1 MNFFA
6 NYGVQK
12 AKQLMAGLSEA
23 IVKFDPEAATEAAIA
38 EIEQKFDTLNLSFS
52 KAKKAWEKEQ
62 KEADTIVALYNQ
74 RLAAAEFL
82 QTQEG
87 KEQAIEKML
96 NLLEDM
102 RPDLEREKQEAQE
115 AKEDMAL
122 LEGLV
127 IQYAEKLK
135 SARKTVEA
143 AKRQME
149 RSEAQ
154 KQRAVEMVDAAA
166 MAAGLTT
173 KTSELSDALTHMQNL
188 AHESQTEADAAMNKA
203 KLLRPTA
210 IEEDDEDIREA
221 MAAVSG
227 PVKPV
232 SVADRLATLKQAV

>member
-23 IVKFDPEAATEAAIA
+23 IVKFDPEAATEAAIV

-87 KEQAIEKML
+87 KKTALEKML
-96 NLLEDM
+96 NLLEEM
-102 RPDLEREKQEAQE
+102 LPDLEREKQEAQD
-115 AKEDMAL
+115 AREDMGL

-127 IQYAEKLK
+127 TQYAEKLK

-143 AKRQME
+143 AKQQME

-154 KQRAVEMVDAAA
+154 KQRAVEMADAAA
-166 MAAGLTT
+166 MTAGLTT
-173 KTSELSDALTHMQNL
+173 KTSELSDALTHMENL
-188 AHESQTEADAAMNKA
+188 AAKAQTEADAAMNKA
-203 KLLRPTA
+203 KLLRPTH
-210 IEEDDEDIREA
+210 IEEEDADIKAA
-221 MAAVSG
+221 MDAVSG
-227 PVKPV
+227 TVKPV
-232 SVADRLATLKQAV
+232 SVVDRLAALKQVV